1 MKCRQV
7 LDCGGKR
14 SATPLSD
21 ATGAVEKLRRRFALP
36 EQSKPLRDCHPPS
49 SILNPRVFI
58 MASFLFA
65 DLLRLWFM
73 LSSSKG
79 LKHKRPKTNAPSHNE
94 TQ

>member
-1 MKCRQV
+1 MRIAPES
-7 LDCGGKR
+7 GGGPPH
-14 SATPLSD
+14 SMT
-21 ATGAVEKLRRRFALP
+21 LRLF
-36 EQSKPLRDCHPPS
+36 HPPS
-49 SILNPRVFI
+49 SIIHPCVFI